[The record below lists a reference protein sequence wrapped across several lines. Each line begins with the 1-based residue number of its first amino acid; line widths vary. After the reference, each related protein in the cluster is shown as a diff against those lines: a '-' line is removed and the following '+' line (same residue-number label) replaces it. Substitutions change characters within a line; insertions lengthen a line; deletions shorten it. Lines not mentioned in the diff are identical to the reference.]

1 MVVTLGVAWSTIPG
15 ARSAWEGMLSHGR
28 GWWVRRADINTVHVL
43 PLGGTCGRR
52 GEVECEDVERAR
64 PEAVRQ
70 LERLDALDR
79 GKDSRIDLEYVQVR
93 GGPRPSGAKECGC
106 GVRIVDK

>member
-1 MVVTLGVAWSTIPG
+1 
-15 ARSAWEGMLSHGR
+15 MLSRGR
-28 GWWVRRADINTVHVL
+28 GWWVRRADMNTVHVL

-52 GEVECEDVERAR
+52 GDLECEDVERAR

-79 GKDSRIDLEYVQVR
+79 GKDSRIDLGCVLF
-93 GGPRPSGAKECGC
+93 GPATVKMTSFLRVCSHL
-106 GVRIVDK
+106 